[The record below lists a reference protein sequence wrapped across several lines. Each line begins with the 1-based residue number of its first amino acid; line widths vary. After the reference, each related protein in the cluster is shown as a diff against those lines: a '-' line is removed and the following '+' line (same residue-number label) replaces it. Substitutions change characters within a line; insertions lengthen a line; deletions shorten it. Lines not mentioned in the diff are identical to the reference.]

1 MSNNFL
7 KSSRQEIKLQL
18 TPLAEQ
24 VYETIPARV
33 NAPCFIVS
41 PGSPYVEE
49 GETFT
54 DFAVR
59 FEVVALAGVA
69 TNEVISEE
77 LDTLIINALDALDT
91 WGIEGVDTPSQFEI
105 NGANYLGTR
114 INVVAEKSL

>member
-7 KSSRQEIKLQL
+7 KSSREEIKLLL

-24 VYETIPARV
+24 VYESIPARV

-69 TNEVISEE
+69 TNEVVSAD
-77 LDTLIINALDALDT
+77 LDTLIINAIDALDT
-91 WGIEGVDTPSQFEI
+91 WGIEGVDTPSSFEV